1 MSGEQDQRDEE
12 FMRLAI
18 AEGRKGLGLT
28 FPNPP
33 VGAVITDGREIFGRG
48 WHQKAGEA
56 HAEVNAIRDV
66 IERHGEAALRG
77 KTIYVSLEPC
87 STEGRTPPCVNA
99 ILQAGFARV
108 VIGCRDPN
116 PAHAGSGISILN
128 YEGVE
133 VKSSVCED
141 EAKRLIRFFAKH
153 ITTGR
158 PYVIAKTA
166 MTLDGR
172 TTLPPEMGQWIS
184 SPQSREDVQR
194 LRRQID
200 AILVGGE
207 TLRVDNPKL
216 TLRGE
221 YAEGREQ
228 PLRVVLTAEKNL
240 PEEHHLFTDEYSD
253 RTEVHYGASLS
264 KTLDKLGARGITSV
278 LLESGGRLFS
288 HGIANDLID
297 EAVFYIAPIIGG
309 GSKRVMPG
317 DGAMANLEDMFI
329 TRVGPDLKVSGLI
342 TKMEN

>member
-1 MSGEQDQRDEE
+1 MPTEQDQTDEE

-18 AEGRKGLGLT
+18 AEGRKGLGVTL
-28 FPNPP
+28 PNPP
-33 VGAVITDGREIFGRG
+33 VGAVITDGREILGKG

-56 HAEVNAIRDV
+56 HAEVNAIRDAV
-66 IERHGEAALRG
+66 ERHGAEAIRG
-77 KTIYVSLEPC
+77 KTLYVSLEPC
-87 STEGRTPPCVNA
+87 STEGRTPPCVKA
-99 ILQAGFARV
+99 VFDAGLARV

-116 PAHAGSGISILN
+116 PAHAGAGITELN
-128 YEGVE
+128 LAGVE

-141 EAKRLIRFFAKH
+141 EAKRLVRFFAKH

-172 TTLPPEMGQWIS
+172 TTLPAEHGQWIS

-221 YAEGREQ
+221 YADGREQ

-240 PEEHHLFTDEYSD
+240 PEDHHLFTDEFSD
-253 RTEVHYGASLS
+253 RTEVFYGASLS
-264 KTLDKLGARGITSV
+264 KTLDKLGGRGITSV

-288 HGIANDLID
+288 HGIANGLID

-309 GSKRVMPG
+309 GEKRVMPG

-329 TRVGPDLKVSGLI
+329 TRVGPDLRVSGLI
-342 TKMEN
+342 TKFD